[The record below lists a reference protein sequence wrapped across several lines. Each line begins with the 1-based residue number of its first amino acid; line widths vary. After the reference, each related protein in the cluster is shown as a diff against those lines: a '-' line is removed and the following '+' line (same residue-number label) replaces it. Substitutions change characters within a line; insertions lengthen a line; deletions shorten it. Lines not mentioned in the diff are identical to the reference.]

1 MGVNLPTRIIS
12 KRHIRDGVRCGGP
25 TRFYVGKKSV
35 TTQIVRISFISQHL
49 HKSPVIVRSE
59 FGAQQPFC
67 HVLPV
72 DQPFSRPPVRTE
84 VSNLRCRS
92 RLVSR
97 LRFRCRQVEAT
108 RASHTQRIGLRLPT
122 RPLAESHA
130 CLPDNRQRVT
140 VPCTDVGKLHRH
152 DVQTRGGQPQRPS
165 GTRRD
170 LAADPMPA
178 EPSPHAAGGAVPRV
192 EHTVLVQWRPHAHSQ
207 CAVPGAQPLHTQWP
221 ISEEKEPV
229 G

>member
-1 MGVNLPTRIIS
+1 MGVNLPTRIINN
-12 KRHIRDGVRCGGP
+12 RHIRDGVRWNCDGP
-25 TRFYVGKKSV
+25 TRFHVGKKSV

-49 HKSPVIVRSE
+49 HKSPVVVRSE

-67 HVLPV
+67 HVLPI

-97 LRFRCRQVEAT
+97 LRLRCRQVEAAHA
-108 RASHTQRIGLRLPT
+108 RHTQRIGLRLPT

-140 VPCTDVGKLHRH
+140 VPRTDVRH

-165 GTRRD
+165 GTRRN

-178 EPSPHAAGGAVPRV
+178 KSGPHATGGVVPRV
-192 EHTVLVQWRPHAHSQ
+192 EHTVLGRRRPRPDAQ
-207 CAVPGAQPLHTQWP
+207 GIVPGSQPLHTQWP
-221 ISEEKEPV
+221 ISGEKEPV